1 MDANQVVAETPGSAE
16 LKTAGPEGAGM
27 LTPDTPF
34 PSPEPLLGATRPGR
48 PRVVIVGAGFGG
60 LEAANALARA
70 PVEVVIVDQHNHHCF
85 QPLLYQVATAALAS
99 TDIAW
104 PIRSIVHSQKN
115 AHVVMAR
122 VVGIDKDRK
131 QVITVLGSFSYDF
144 LVLATGATHSYFGH
158 EEWSAVAPGLK
169 QLADAIK
176 IRTQILLAFER
187 AELTQNDEERRRL
200 MTFVVIGGG
209 PTGVEMAGAIAEV
222 ARQTLRSDFRR
233 IDPRLARIVLI
244 EAGPRLLASFPDDLS
259 RYAVAALTWMGVEVR
274 TGTRVTNCDA
284 NGVSM
289 GDQRI
294 EAATLIWAAGV
305 IASPAAEWLGA
316 SHDHAGRVLVNP
328 DLSVGDS
335 ADTYAIGDTA
345 AVKDT
350 SGHPVPGVAPAA
362 KQMGRYVGERIA
374 AKLAGATPSG
384 PFIYRDLGELATIGR
399 KAAVVKMGSMQLT
412 GFVGWVF
419 WSLVHIFFLIGAR
432 DRVVVAVNW
441 AWNYLTFQRGARL
454 IT

>member
-1 MDANQVVAETPGSAE
+1 MDSHQVTAETPGAAASG
-16 LKTAGPEGAGM
+16 TANPEGAGL

-34 PSPEPLLGATRPGR
+34 PTPEPLLAASDR
-48 PRVVIVGAGFGG
+48 PRVVIIGAGFGG

-85 QPLLYQVATAALAS
+85 QPLLYQVATAALA
-99 TDIAW
+99 TADIAW
-104 PIRSIVHSQKN
+104 PIRSIVHNQEN
-115 AHVVMAR
+115 ARVVMAR
-122 VVGIDKDRK
+122 VVGIDKERK
-131 QVITVLGSFSYDF
+131 QVKTVLGSFSYDF

-158 EEWSAVAPGLK
+158 EEWGAFAPGLK
-169 QLADAIK
+169 QLADATK

-187 AELTQNDEERRRL
+187 AELTQNDQERRRL

-244 EAGPRLLASFPDDLS
+244 EAGSRLLASFPEHLS
-259 RYAVAALTWMGVEVR
+259 RYAVAALTWKGVEVR

-284 NGVSM
+284 DGVSI
-289 GDQRI
+289 GDERI

-305 IASPAAEWLGA
+305 VASPAAEWVGA
-316 SHDHAGRVLVNP
+316 AHDHAGRILVNP
-328 DLSVGDS
+328 DLSVGDA
-335 ADTYAIGDTA
+335 ADIYAVGDTV
-345 AVKDT
+345 AVKDS
-350 SGHPVPGVAPAA
+350 SGHPVPGLAPAA
-362 KQMGRYVGERIA
+362 KQMGRYVGDRIV
-374 AKLAGATPSG
+374 AKLAGKTPSG
-384 PFIYRDLGELATIGR
+384 PFVYRDLGELATIGR
-399 KAAVVKMGSMQLT
+399 KAAVVKLGRMQLT

-419 WSLVHIFFLIGAR
+419 WSIVHIFFLIGTR
-432 DRVVVAVNW
+432 DRLVVAVNW

-454 IT
+454 II

>member
-1 MDANQVVAETPGSAE
+1 MDANQVTAETPSSAE
-16 LKTAGPEGAGM
+16 SKSAGPEGMGM

-34 PSPEPLLGATRPGR
+34 PTPEPLLGATDR
-48 PRVVIVGAGFGG
+48 PRVVIIGAGFGG

-70 PVEVVIVDQHNHHCF
+70 PVEVFIVDQHNHHCF

-99 TDIAW
+99 SDIAW
-104 PIRSIVHSQKN
+104 PIRSIVHNQQN
-115 AHVVMAR
+115 ARVVMAR

-131 QVITVLGSFSYDF
+131 LVKTVLGSFNYDY

-158 EEWSAVAPGLK
+158 DEWRSVAPGLK
-169 QLADAIK
+169 QLADATK

-209 PTGVEMAGAIAEV
+209 PTGVEMAGAVAEV

-233 IDPRLARIVLI
+233 IDPELARIVLI
-244 EAGPRLLASFPDDLS
+244 EAGPRLLASFPDNLS
-259 RYAVAALTWMGVEVR
+259 RYAVAALKWKGVDVR

-284 NGVSM
+284 SGVSI

-316 SHDHAGRVLVNP
+316 SHDHAGRIVVNP

-335 ADTYAIGDTA
+335 ADIYAVGDTA
-345 AVKDT
+345 AVKDA

-362 KQMGRYVGERIA
+362 KQMGRYVGDRIA
-374 AKLAGATPSG
+374 AKLAGATPPG
-384 PFIYRDLGELATIGR
+384 PFIYRDLGDLATIGR
-399 KAAVVKMGSMQLT
+399 KAAVVRIGGMQLT

-419 WSLVHIFFLIGAR
+419 WSIVHIFFLIGAR